1 METKEIIS
9 AIRKLSV
16 SKRMLI
22 VERTI
27 KSIREND
34 TRERMKKAAEMLVED
49 YTNDK
54 ELTAFTQLDFEG
66 FYETK

>member
-1 METKEIIS
+1 METREIIS

-16 SKRMLI
+16 NKRMLF

-27 KSIREND
+27 KSIRESD
-34 TRERMKKAAEMLVED
+34 TRERMRKAAEILIED

-54 ELTAFTQLDFEG
+54 ELTAFTQLDAR
-66 FYETK
+66 YSTDY